1 MKVYILTDL
10 EGPDGVNGRSDGIG
24 NQILNKDVAAEAL
37 TNEVNACCEGLVKAG
52 ADEIRVL
59 DGHGGSA
66 TLNALKLHPAAQL
79 MQVGRWAPTVAVDA
93 SFDAMVQ
100 LGAHGMQQSG
110 GHMCHTFNSHGV
122 QWMKL
127 NGAFIGE
134 IGVCSYLGAY
144 FGVPTIL
151 VSGDDTACAE
161 AQALLGSEVETVM
174 TKHGVNRYTAVNRP
188 PKEVYAEMTAKA
200 EKALKAL
207 STMKPLPMPEHLQLD
222 VRVMCPNQTWGPEM
236 LGIELLDEVTMR
248 YVSDDMVDL
257 WSQRLGWAPG
267 VHNRRFGITPQWRG

>member
-1 MKVYILTDL
+1 MK
-10 EGPDGVNGRSDGIG
+10 G
-24 NQILNKDVAAEAL
+24 
-37 TNEVNACCEGLVKAG
+37 G
-52 ADEIRVL
+52 ADEIMVL

-66 TLNALKLHPAAQL
+66 TLNALKLHPAARL
-79 MQVGRWAPTVAVDA
+79 MQVGRWAPVVAVNA

-100 LGAHGMQQSG
+100 IGAHGMQQSG

-134 IGVCSYLGAY
+134 IGISSYVGAY

-151 VSGDDTACAE
+151 VSGDNVACAE
-161 AQALLGSEVETVM
+161 AEALLGPEVQTVM

-188 PKEVYAEMTAKA
+188 PKDVYAELTAKA
-200 EKALKAL
+200 YDAMKALPK
-207 STMKPLPMPEHLQLD
+207 MKTLPIPEHLQLD
-222 VRVMCPNQTWGPEM
+222 IRAMCPNQTWGPEM
-236 LGIELLDEVTMR
+236 LGIERLDEVTMR

-267 VHNRRFGITPQWRG
+267 VHKRLFGITPDWRG